1 MPNYKNC
8 RNTKTAEEYLLKCLF
23 QAEDER
29 DKAVAYCEA
38 VRQGEEA
45 RVKAAEEAQREFE
58 EKTKNAPV
66 FEVKETKT
74 VSYEVADDY
83 RFYKKDY
90 GLADVETLTN
100 ALNLNDEDLYE
111 WANESYHGKDMWYS
125 VMPIKRCEK
134 TYDYTL
140 TYCSSDDETDL
151 HTFVSKTYDPE
162 NFAEIETNGVAINT
176 ICPISKDEEIKAF
189 AITQLRGALQ
199 RAINRLNE
207 EADKDAN

>member
-8 RNTKTAEEYLLKCLF
+8 RNAKTAEEYLLKCLF
-23 QAEDER
+23 QAEEER
-29 DKAVAYCEA
+29 DEAVAYCEG
-38 VRQGEEA
+38 VREAEEA
-45 RVKAAEEAQREFE
+45 RIKAAEEAQRELE
-58 EKTKNAPV
+58 EKAKNVLV

-90 GLADVETLTN
+90 GLANVETLTN

-111 WANESYHGKDMWYS
+111 WADKSYHGEDEWYS
-125 VMPIKRCEK
+125 VMPIRRSEK

-151 HTFVSKTYDPE
+151 HTFVSETYDPE
-162 NFAEIETNGVAINT
+162 NFIEIETNGVAINT
-176 ICPISKDEEIKAF
+176 IYPISKDEEIKAF

-199 RAINRLNE
+199 RAINRLNV
-207 EADKDAN
+207 EADKDD

>member
-8 RNTKTAEEYLLKCLF
+8 RNVHTAEEYLLKCLF
-23 QAEDER
+23 QAEEER
-29 DKAVAYCEA
+29 EKAVTYCDGVREA
-38 VRQGEEA
+38 EEA
-45 RVKAAEEAQREFE
+45 RIKAAEEAQRELE
-58 EKTKNAPV
+58 EKAKNAPV
-66 FEVKETKT
+66 FEVKKTKT

-111 WANESYHGKDMWYS
+111 WANKSYHGEKSWYS
-125 VMPIKRCEK
+125 VMPIRRFEK

-140 TYCSSDDETDL
+140 TYCSSDDEIDL
-151 HTFVSKTYDPE
+151 HIFVSETYDPE
-162 NFAEIETNGVAINT
+162 NFTEIEANEVAINA
-176 ICPISKDEEIKAF
+176 ICPISKDKEVKAF
-189 AITQLRGALQ
+189 AIAQLREALK

-207 EADKDAN
+207 EADKDD

>member
-1 MPNYKNC
+1 MSNYKNC
-8 RNTKTAEEYLLKCLF
+8 RGSKTAEEYLLKCLF
-23 QAEDER
+23 QAEDDR
-29 DKAVAYCEA
+29 DKAVAYCDG
-38 VRQGEEA
+38 VRKAEEE
-45 RVKAAEEAQREFE
+45 RIKAAEEAQKEFE
-58 EKTKNAPV
+58 EKVKNAPI

-74 VSYEVADDY
+74 VCYEVADDY

-111 WANESYHGKDMWYS
+111 WANESYHGEDRWYS
-125 VMPIKRCEK
+125 VMPIKRFEK

-140 TYCSSDDETDL
+140 TYCSGGEDDL
-151 HTFVSKTYDPE
+151 HTFVSETYDPE
-162 NFAEIETNGVAINT
+162 SFTELETNGVAINT
-176 ICPISKDEEIKAF
+176 ICPVSKDEEIKAF
-189 AITQLRGALQ
+189 AITKLREALQ

>member
-8 RNTKTAEEYLLKCLF
+8 RNAKTAEEYLLKCLF
-23 QAEDER
+23 QAEEER
-29 DKAVAYCEA
+29 DEAVAYCEG
-38 VRQGEEA
+38 VREAEEA
-45 RVKAAEEAQREFE
+45 RIKAAEEAQRELE
-58 EKTKNAPV
+58 EKAKNAPV

-74 VSYEVADDY
+74 VRYEVADDY
-83 RFYKKDY
+83 RLYKKDY

-111 WANESYHGKDMWYS
+111 WADKSYHGEDRWYS
-125 VMPIKRCEK
+125 VMPIKRFEK

-140 TYCSSDDETDL
+140 TYCSSDDVADL
-151 HTFVSKTYDPE
+151 HTFVSETYDPE
-162 NFAEIETNGVAINT
+162 NFTEIETNGVAINA

-189 AITQLRGALQ
+189 AIAQLREALQ

>member
-8 RNTKTAEEYLLKCLF
+8 RNAKTAEEYLLKCLF
-23 QAEDER
+23 QAEEER
-29 DKAVAYCEA
+29 DEAVAYCEG
-38 VRQGEEA
+38 VREAEEA
-45 RVKAAEEAQREFE
+45 RIKAAEEAQRELE
-58 EKTKNAPV
+58 EKAKNAPV

-90 GLADVETLTN
+90 GLANVETLTN

-111 WANESYHGKDMWYS
+111 WANKSYHGEDKWYS
-125 VMPIKRCEK
+125 VMLIKRYEK
-134 TYDYTL
+134 TFDYTL

-151 HTFVSKTYDPE
+151 HTFVSETYDPE
-162 NFAEIETNGVAINT
+162 NFTESETNVAAINT
-176 ICPISKDEEIKAF
+176 ICPISKDEEVKAF
-189 AITQLRGALQ
+189 AIAQLRKALQ

-207 EADKDAN
+207 EADKDD